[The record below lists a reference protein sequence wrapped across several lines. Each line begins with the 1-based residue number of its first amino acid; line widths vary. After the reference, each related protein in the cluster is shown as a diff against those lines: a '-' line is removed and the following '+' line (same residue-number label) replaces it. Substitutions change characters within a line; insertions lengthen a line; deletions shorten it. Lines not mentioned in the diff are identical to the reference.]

1 MTQDWPKPLLLA
13 STCSLALAAL
23 CSPTW
28 AKDADKAPPADPVP
42 TEPIALL
49 ESSRQQVR
57 ATTEWMARG
66 VDSWFG
72 NRPFED
78 GGKVSD
84 GRLSL
89 GLLHRQDQ
97 GTDLNVRFNVSL
109 RLPNAEK
116 FAYLFIGRDDQ
127 RDVVTDQPT
136 AFSQQQ
142 RLIRNRTE
150 NESFVAGL
158 GLNLPNSI
166 DARIGFRGGLKPYA
180 QVRYNKSWTSQGG
193 LQTDFRETLFWAKD
207 DRFGLTTALSLEQ
220 PLSPTLSLRWLG
232 AFTVTQEAPKA
243 DASSVLG
250 AYQSFG
256 GQRLLSLEAL
266 LDAVQGSGVGLS
278 DYGVQVK
285 WEQPVYRQWL
295 LAEFLAGHFW
305 PRPDAALPRG
315 RAWALG
321 ASLKM
326 SF

>member
-1 MTQDWPKPLLLA
+1 MKRNWPRRLLLA
-13 STCSLALAAL
+13 STGCLLLAAQ
-23 CSPTW
+23 CSPSW
-28 AKDADKAPPADPVP
+28 AADADKPMPADPAP
-42 TEPIALL
+42 AEPIAVL
-49 ESSRQQVR
+49 ESSRAQVR
-57 ATTEWMARG
+57 ATTEWIARG

-97 GTDLNVRFNVSL
+97 GTDYALRFNVRL

-116 FAYLFIGRDDQ
+116 FAFLFIGRDDQ
-127 RDVVTDQPT
+127 RDVITDQPT

-142 RLIRNRTE
+142 RLIRNRPE
-150 NESFVAGL
+150 DESFVAGL
-158 GLNLPNSI
+158 GLNLPNSV

-180 QVRYNKSWTSQGG
+180 QVRYNKSWTSQNG

-207 DRFGLTTALSLEQ
+207 DRLGLTTALSLEQ
-220 PLSPTLSLRWLG
+220 PLSTSLSLRWLG
-232 AFTVTQEAPKA
+232 AFTITQAAPKL
-243 DASSVLG
+243 DMSSNLG

-266 LDAVQGSGVGLS
+266 LNAVQGSGVGLS
-278 DYGVQVK
+278 DYGLQVK
-285 WEQPVYRQWL
+285 WEQPIYRQWL
-295 LAEFLAGHFW
+295 LAEVLAGHFW
-305 PRPDAALPRG
+305 PRPDVATPRT

-321 ASLKM
+321 ATLKM
-326 SF
+326 TF